1 MAVVNQTIAG
11 LAQGRDIA
19 GNIAYL
25 GGPLTFLPQ
34 LRRLFDRAL
43 GSKGVCPE
51 NSLYF
56 VAYGT
61 ALGASEEM
69 DIAESAARL
78 KEDMGQPYAQC
89 APLFKSE
96 EEYRAFAARHAKT
109 NMASP
114 EGADYAGRA
123 YIGVDAGSTTIK
135 AVALD
140 EAGRILLQDY
150 RSNEGSPV
158 EHVKAFLSAFYAA
171 YPRARV
177 AGAAATGY
185 GEELVKNAFRMD
197 AGIVETMAHFRAARA
212 FEPDV
217 DFIIDIGGQDIKC
230 FKIRGGAIDNIF
242 LNEACSSGCGS
253 FLQAFA
259 SAWDMSV
266 EEFAVK
272 GILADQP
279 VDLGSRCTVFMNSSV
294 KQAQKDGASLE
305 NISAGLSI
313 SVVKNALYKV
323 CLLYTSRCV

>member
-1 MAVVNQTIAG
+1 
-11 LAQGRDIA
+11 
-19 GNIAYL
+19 
-25 GGPLTFLPQ
+25 
-34 LRRLFDRAL
+34 
-43 GSKGVCPE
+43 
-51 NSLYF
+51 
-56 VAYGT
+56 
-61 ALGASEEM
+61 M

-109 NMASP
+109 NMLSP

-197 AGIVETMAHFRAARA
+197 AGIVETMAHFTAARA

-242 LNEACSSGCGS
+242 KRSLFFGLR
-253 FLQAFA
+253 FVFA
-259 SAWDMSV
+259 GLCLCVGYERGGIRGEGHPGRSA
-266 EEFAVK
+266 
-272 GILADQP
+272 G
-279 VDLGSRCTVFMNSSV
+279 GSRFALHGLYEFLGET
-294 KQAQKDGASLE
+294 GAKGRGF
-305 NISAGLSI
+305 AGKHFCGPVHQRGEECAVQGHPHGERQRWAKKSWCRAAR
-313 SVVKNALYKV
+313 S
-323 CLLYTSRCV
+323 